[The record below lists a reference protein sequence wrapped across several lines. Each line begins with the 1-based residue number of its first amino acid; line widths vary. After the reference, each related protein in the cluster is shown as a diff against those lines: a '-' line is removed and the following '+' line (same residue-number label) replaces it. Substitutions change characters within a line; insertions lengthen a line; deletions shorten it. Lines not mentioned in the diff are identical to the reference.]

1 MKLEEDEEEICNCN
15 NGPDEHLMESESCP
29 VNDPKNR
36 CDTEDCENIV
46 LPNEGYDLGEDRRNS
61 CIECKH
67 SHDNGDDEPD
77 FEAAHAP
84 NAGRDA

>member
-61 CIECKH
+61 CKACKH
-67 SHDNGDDEPD
+67 SHDHGDDEPD
-77 FEAAHAP
+77 FEAAPAP